1 MDDAFSLIATE
12 LPRPRRVSPFGLR
25 VAVGCVLTLMLTVT
39 FATWVVGQQRA
50 ADARRS
56 AAMAAQVAAREAE
69 ARAVALQATATVTAP
84 IRASRRVVDD
94 LLDGRARDAAA
105 AALAAAIQTAR
116 TSSLDAA
123 GAGSLAAV
131 DGDVLFIEGPSTG
144 PSVVSVFASAAAWS
158 AAVQGSEGAC
168 YWVALSPSGTA
179 RYGTG
184 NRCTGMAALAADRDS
199 W

>member
-12 LPRPRRVSPFGLR
+12 MPPSRRVSPFGRRAAAASL
-25 VAVGCVLTLMLTVT
+25 VVLLLTVT

-50 ADARRS
+50 ADERRS

-69 ARAVALQATATVTAP
+69 ARAAAAQATASP
-84 IRASRRVVDD
+84 IHASRRVVND
-94 LLDGRARDAAA
+94 LLDEQAQEAAS
-105 AALAAAIQTAR
+105 AALASAIQVAR
-116 TSSLDAA
+116 ASSLE
-123 GAGSLAAV
+123 AAV
-131 DGDVLFIEGPSTG
+131 ATSLGSVEHDVLFIEGPSTG

-158 AAVQGSEGAC
+158 AAVQGSEGSC
-168 YWVALSPSGTA
+168 YWVALSPSGAA

-184 NRCTGMAALAADRDS
+184 SRCTGMAALAADRDR